1 MSEWIRTNP
10 VARKEHRCEIC
21 ARVIR
26 KGETYLRGV
35 GLDGTAWTWKECAHC
50 EAMLTLYDIQWDD
63 TYCRDTVDDWAPG
76 SVAEWRVKAN
86 WSRMWTRR
94 DGSLIEVPS

>member
-21 ARVIR
+21 CRTIR

-35 GLDGTAWTWKECAHC
+35 GLDGNAWTWKECTHC
-50 EAMLTLYDIQWDD
+50 EAMLNLYDIQWDD
-63 TYCRDTVDDWAPG
+63 TYCRDTVADWDPR
-76 SVAEWRVKAN
+76 STAEWRVKAN
-86 WSRMWTRR
+86 WNRQWTRR
-94 DGSLIEVPS
+94 DGSLVEVPS